1 MWYRKHNRVT
11 FNGVQFF
18 LNKYKCCVP
27 KISFASASGVRA
39 FLPTFS
45 SLGRVKERKGKKKKP
60 FLSSVAPYK
69 NVSF

>member
-1 MWYRKHNRVT
+1 
-11 FNGVQFF
+11 
-18 LNKYKCCVP
+18 VP

-45 SLGRVKERKGKKKKP
+45 SLGKVKEKGKKKP
-60 FLSSVAPYK
+60 LLSSVTPYK

>member
-18 LNKYKCCVP
+18 LNKYKRCVP

-45 SLGRVKERKGKKKKP
+45 SLGKVKEKGKKKP
-60 FLSSVAPYK
+60 FLSSVTPYK